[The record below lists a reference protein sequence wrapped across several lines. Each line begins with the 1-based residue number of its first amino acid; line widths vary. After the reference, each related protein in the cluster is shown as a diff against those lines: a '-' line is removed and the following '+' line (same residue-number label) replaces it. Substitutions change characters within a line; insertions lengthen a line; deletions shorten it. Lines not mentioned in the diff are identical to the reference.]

1 MKRVTRQE
9 MQIME
14 ANRVGVDKNMA
25 NIISS
30 TAKAV
35 GLGMPEEYDHS
46 KEDEGK

>member
-1 MKRVTRQE
+1 

-30 TAKAV
+30 TAKV
-35 GLGMPEEYDHS
+35 CGMEMPIAYKSEE
-46 KEDEGK
+46 ED

>member
-1 MKRVTRQE
+1 

-14 ANRVGVDKNMA
+14 ANRVGVDKNLA

-35 GLGMPEEYDHS
+35 GLGMPLAYKEE
-46 KEDEGK
+46 ED